1 MEEYMSLAELTN
13 TIKDKLKKIRSRI
26 ASGDDS
32 EILIWLLDGSLACS
46 QRPLRDHP
54 AFGGHDPLPP
64 EAKPLVVKWVEQVK
78 SLGIS
83 SIVSLLEESQHEKYY
98 VRGGLGLH
106 SDGLF
111 GYYLSQGFEFRH
123 IPMTDYEKP
132 SESEMEKILEA
143 FDQMPKPVLVHCSAG
158 IDRTSPVAAYIVSRR
173 GNQGVA

>member
-1 MEEYMSLAELTN
+1 M
-13 TIKDKLKKIRSRI
+13 
-26 ASGDDS
+26 
-32 EILIWLLDGSLACS
+32 
-46 QRPLRDHP
+46 
-54 AFGGHDPLPP
+54 PP